1 MASLDIAALNKV
13 VDLFVMD
20 VMNVFPSMDSQDAM
34 DDYNSNQ
41 SMLTFA
47 NSLLLIKFIAN

>member
-1 MASLDIAALNKV
+1 MASLDIAALDEV

-34 DDYNSNQ
+34 DDNNSNQ